1 MTPDHQTSTKRIFP
15 TSRNT
20 GEVNGLSHFRGA
32 LSGLVLAIVLS
43 SIDQNIVSTGLP
55 HIAQVLGGLSQIS
68 WVVTAFL
75 LSSTVSMPIYGKLS
89 DMHGRRSMFLVSIS
103 IFLVASAL
111 CGLATSM
118 NQLIAF
124 RAMQGLGAGGLS
136 TLSQSAIGDLV
147 GPRERGKYQGLFSGA
162 AAVCTVTGPL
172 LGGLLIAVASWRW
185 IFFASLPVGLI
196 SLLLIVLYLPAPAA
210 HRAHRIDYVGM
221 LLLIV
226 SVCAAMLFLNG
237 VGGQLSGTSLNSWV
251 TAAVAICFST
261 AFFLWESQAAEPI
274 ITVELFRNRTF
285 AVAVAA
291 AGMMTFAMQAAM
303 VFLPLYF
310 QLVLGKTPAESGL
323 MLIPQIVGMIVSS
336 TYGGRLSSASG
347 NFRRFFLVGVGL
359 ETIAL
364 ALLGVSSLVGT
375 GVIPFLLALGILGL
389 GTGLGMPNAIV
400 LVQNSVAP
408 EKLGMATG
416 SMSFVR
422 SLSGAIG
429 VALSGFVMRLMLESG
444 HANSVYIRLFH
455 YETGNTV
462 IAGTGSQ
469 TVDALRLAIAAS
481 FVLGGVMMAAAFT
494 TATTVSAGE
503 AL

>member
-1 MTPDHQTSTKRIFP
+1 MQADEQTTTKRMFP
-15 TSRNT
+15 ISRDA
-20 GEVNGLSHFRGA
+20 GDVNGQGYFRGA

-43 SIDQNIVSTGLP
+43 SIDQNIVSTALP
-55 HIAQVLGGLSQIS
+55 HIAQVFGGLPQIS

-89 DMHGRRSMFLVSIS
+89 DMHGRRTMFMVSIS
-103 IFLVASAL
+103 IFLVGSAL
-111 CGLATSM
+111 CGLAESM

-124 RAMQGLGAGGLS
+124 RAMQGLGAGGLA

-147 GPRERGKYQGLFSGA
+147 GPRERGRYQGLFSGA

-196 SLLLIVLYLPAPAA
+196 ALVLIVMFLPAPAVR
-210 HRAHRIDYVGM
+210 RAHRIDYIGM

-226 SVCAAMLFLNG
+226 SVCAAMFFLNG
-237 VGGQLSGTSLNSWV
+237 VGGQLAGASLNPWV
-251 TAAVAICFST
+251 TATVAVCFSV
-261 AFFLWESQAAEPI
+261 AFLLWESRAAEPI
-274 ITVELFRNRTF
+274 ITVELFHNRTF

-291 AGMMTFAMQAAM
+291 SGMMTFAMQAAM

-323 MLIPQIVGMIVSS
+323 MLIPQIVGMVVSS

-347 NFRRFFLVGVGL
+347 NFRLFFLVGVGL
-359 ETIAL
+359 ETVAL
-364 ALLGVSSLVGT
+364 VLLGISSLVGA

-408 EKLGMATG
+408 EKLGTATG

-429 VALSGFVMRLMLESG
+429 VAISGFVMRLMLESG
-444 HANSVYIRLFH
+444 HASSIYIRLFDH
-455 YETGNTV
+455 ESGYPV
-462 IAGTGSQ
+462 IAGTGSH

-481 FVLGGVMMAAAFT
+481 FVLGGVVMAAAFT
-494 TATTVSAGE
+494 TATRVSTGR